1 MVASVQEIQ
10 RFLEQHGKDL
20 LAIDFGDLF
29 DKVSE
34 TVVKRKKR
42 QRTLDDYFNKKKK
55 ERTSSPKKQSV
66 ANCLLLETTT
76 ADSLCKDFV

>member
-1 MVASVQEIQ
+1 MASVQEIQ

-42 QRTLDDYFNKKKK
+42 QRTPDDYFNKKK

>member
-1 MVASVQEIQ
+1 MASVQEIQ

-55 ERTSSPKKQSV
+55 RGLHLQKNNLWPIV
-66 ANCLLLETTT
+66 Y
-76 ADSLCKDFV
+76 F

>member
-1 MVASVQEIQ
+1 MASVQEMQ

-42 QRTLDDYFNKKKK
+42 QRTLDDYFNKKK

-66 ANCLLLETTT
+66 ANCLLLEKTT